1 MQPGGML
8 IVSLATLYVLAMM
21 IFWHCLGGQKPK
33 ESLVTALP
41 FGLKEGQ
48 TILGVEDTTQGID
61 FSLGDYAYCM
71 PRSRLP

>member
-1 MQPGGML
+1 MQPGVML
-8 IVSLATLYVLAMM
+8 ILSLATLYVLAMM
-21 IFWHCLGGQKPK
+21 IFWHCLWEQKPK
-33 ESLVTALP
+33 EPVVTEVP
-41 FGLKEGQ
+41 FTLKEGQ